1 MAIGTATSQLNT
13 HHPPQPRSI
22 RPPRIQNDFRLEA
35 SRSYVCLL
43 PPAMTPGV
51 AGSGRALP
59 AKRRKREAFA
69 NRESR
74 SYNKYLTVAARAVR
88 KGLKEEHRLASE
100 RRGQT
105 DLKFSNWEVGPPP
118 PTPVDCAELFCG
130 LRMDG

>member
-1 MAIGTATSQLNT
+1 MPIPTS
-13 HHPPQPRSI
+13 
-22 RPPRIQNDFRLEA
+22 NDA
-35 SRSYVCLL
+35 G
-43 PPAMTPGV
+43 A

-88 KGLKEEHRLASE
+88 RGLKEEHRLASE

-105 DLKFSNWEVGPPP
+105 DLKFSNWEVGSPSP
-118 PTPVDCAELFCG
+118 PVDCAELFA
-130 LRMDG
+130 R